1 MPRWPLAAV
10 ALALAACAPA
20 PQSSAPPPPAEFLL
34 AAGDSTFWVR
44 STGAGFRVR
53 GAPLVL
59 ARYGGRFYEVYTIDD
74 DHSFEDAVFLGE
86 RLYSRDLATD
96 DSSLVL
102 ADSIVPRLAR
112 EYADANPDARPLG
125 PDEDGPDDPPNSA
138 TATIDFLEIHGPY
151 LSYEYE
157 LDTQSPDEGS
167 WQGTRRGVVDL
178 RASGSA
184 RLADIV
190 GSTMAQRVLA
200 RARSAF
206 RSTSDS
212 IRLAHDDR
220 ARRAARAL
228 GAFRFDERSFALTAV
243 GGKPAVAFDLPAG
256 DSDAAGLTLPL
267 PPIPL
272 DTLPEWPEIRPT
284 VPMLRDGTLQWA
296 RAGYSVVAHAD
307 SGSETAEIAIADSA
321 GREWRIATVTG
332 PVHRVFPL
340 DRPSVSAE
348 QRRALAHAFE
358 EAALYD
364 ENVRTASVPRAPR
377 PRGVVS
383 VRARARRL
391 IARRPSRRHAIHRNP
406 THA

>member
-1 MPRWPLAAV
+1 MPRWPLVAV

-20 PQSSAPPPPAEFLL
+20 PQSPAPPPPAEFLL

-44 STGAGFRVR
+44 STGTGFRVL
-53 GAPLVL
+53 GAPLVI

-74 DHSFEDAVFLGE
+74 DHSFEDADFLGE

-112 EYADANPDARPLG
+112 EYARANPDARPLA

-151 LSYEYE
+151 LSYEYQ
-157 LDTQSPDEGS
+157 LDTESPDEGS

-178 RASGSA
+178 RATGSA

-190 GSTMAQRVLA
+190 GATTARQALA
-200 RARSAF
+200 RARAAF

-228 GAFRFDERSFALTAV
+228 GAFRFDERSFALTTVA
-243 GGKPAVAFDLPAG
+243 GKPAVAFDLPAG

-284 VPMLRDGTLQWA
+284 VPVLHDGALRWA
-296 RAGYSVVAHAD
+296 RGGYSVLARAD

-332 PVHRVFPL
+332 PVHRLFPL

-364 ENVRTASVPRAPR
+364 ENVRTASAPGAPR
-377 PRGVVS
+377 TRDVVP
-383 VRARARRL
+383 VRARPHRL
-391 IARRPSRRHAIHRNP
+391 VALRPIRRHAIHRNQA
-406 THA
+406 HA